1 MNLSIGRGV
10 AVLPASRRH
19 ERHLNRR
26 LPGKA
31 ERYTTGVRLVVPP
44 LGPLGRA
51 SSYECTHSSNRAA
64 LIEGGHP

>member
-31 ERYTTGVRLVVPP
+31 EGYTPVYDWWSPPLVRLAEQV
-44 LGPLGRA
+44 LTSARTRRIGL
-51 SSYECTHSSNRAA
+51 H
-64 LIEGGHP
+64 